1 MKVLIRF
8 NLSEGKDI
16 SEETAEKLNTVA
28 IKIGII
34 LRGMEIVHLDAVK
47 LTFYSEKHIEITNE
61 IYDRIDKV
69 LKDAGFD
76 DAVIAF
82 GADYCDSDE
91 TEESD
96 EVAAD
101 LEEKEKDTFDEFFD
115 KLEKEDKKEDETVSG
130 DVSDMKKAFDEKVGK
145 SGLYGDK
152 ADMAAE
158 SSDELNDSFGS
169 DDNDE
174 GSLNE

>member
-69 LKDAGFD
+69 LKDAGLD
-76 DAVIAF
+76 DAVI
-82 GADYCDSDE
+82 DI
-91 TEESD
+91 
-96 EVAAD
+96 
-101 LEEKEKDTFDEFFD
+101 
-115 KLEKEDKKEDETVSG
+115 G
-130 DVSDMKKAFDEKVGK
+130 DV
-145 SGLYGDK
+145 
-152 ADMAAE
+152 
-158 SSDELNDSFGS
+158 
-169 DDNDE
+169 
-174 GSLNE
+174 